1 MDCRNNTCQNVFIHK
16 TTEEL
21 IAAFTDLWV
30 KVINE
35 NEQRKQPAIFENMI
49 LQTEDI

>member
-1 MDCRNNTCQNVFIHK
+1 MEAQNNTCQNIFVHK

-21 IAAFTDLWV
+21 RNAFTDLWV

-35 NEQRKQPAIFENMI
+35 CEHNRSTVFEN
-49 LQTEDI
+49 LQTENSKI

>member
-1 MDCRNNTCQNVFIHK
+1 MEAQNNTCQNIFVHK

-21 IAAFTDLWV
+21 RSAFTDLWV

-35 NEQRKQPAIFENMI
+35 CEHNRSTVFEN
-49 LQTEDI
+49 LQTENSKI